1 MLRGGV
7 VTVGA
12 SLTAAD
18 VVGLTVPLLA
28 AAQAVLAS
36 WRDLGAAPVAAA
48 GVAVALAGGA
58 PSPIALGAIALGAV
72 ISAVGWARGASH
84 GVARPG
90 VDGAVLAAVIVGVVM
105 RPVLTAVIDPGLS
118 AAPLD
123 GFVAGALALAGA
135 AGSLVAMERPGPRRR
150 RLPPPRR
157 VVEVER

>member
-1 MLRGGV
+1 M

-28 AAQAVLAS
+28 AGQAVLAS
-36 WRDLGAAPVAAA
+36 WRDLAAAPLAAA
-48 GVAVALAGGA
+48 GVTVALSGGD
-58 PSPIALGAIALGAV
+58 PGPVALGAIAVGAV
-72 ISAVGWARGASH
+72 LSAIGWARGASH

-90 VDGAVLAAVIVGVVM
+90 VDGAVLAAVIVAIAG
-105 RPVLTAVIDPGLS
+105 RTLLTDLVGPGLS
-118 AAPLD
+118 ADPLD
-123 GFVAGALALAGA
+123 AFIAGALALAGA

-150 RLPPPRR
+150 RKLPPRR